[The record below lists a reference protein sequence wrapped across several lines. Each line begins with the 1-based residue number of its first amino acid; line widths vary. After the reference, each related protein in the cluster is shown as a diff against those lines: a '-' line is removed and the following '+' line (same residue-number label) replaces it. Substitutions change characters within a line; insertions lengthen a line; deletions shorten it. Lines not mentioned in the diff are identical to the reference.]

1 MVVKESKSIGYYT
14 SDGNIE
20 AKVQDANFFVKTN
33 LKVKLHA
40 KLASWITL
48 I

>member
-14 SDGNIE
+14 SDRNIE
-20 AKVQDANFFVKTN
+20 AKVKDANFFVKTN